1 MKVIDLNYT
10 VGDIEK
16 AFDLHYAKQF
26 PLRSRLLLILGVVLL
41 FTSFVFFFI
50 KQGVLPSMK
59 WIFALMGV
67 FYIGFYFYRKRSLVN
82 LAMKNPTIRD
92 MRKIE
97 LKDKYIRFS
106 GEKGYSEQEWPNFKE
121 IHEDN
126 QSILLYLSKHNFF
139 ILPKRYFNREAVIFI
154 KQKVIISNV

>member
-1 MKVIDLNYT
+1 
-10 VGDIEK
+10 
-16 AFDLHYAKQF
+16 
-26 PLRSRLLLILGVVLL
+26 
-41 FTSFVFFFI
+41 
-50 KQGVLPSMK
+50 
-59 WIFALMGV
+59 
-67 FYIGFYFYRKRSLVN
+67 
-82 LAMKNPTIRD
+82 MKNPTIRD